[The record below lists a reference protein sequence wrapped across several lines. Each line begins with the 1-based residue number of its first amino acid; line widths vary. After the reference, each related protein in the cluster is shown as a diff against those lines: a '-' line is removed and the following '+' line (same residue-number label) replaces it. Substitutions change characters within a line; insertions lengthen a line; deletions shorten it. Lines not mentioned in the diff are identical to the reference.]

1 MQYLKKI
8 YKEPALKWVC
18 VSSPDDLIG
27 GNGFGLGTNLFPV
40 DNKNSIWPIKME
52 DENLSFVLLRNHPEF
67 LEETAILL
75 NSEWSK
81 TLEGR

>member
-1 MQYLKKI
+1 
-8 YKEPALKWVC
+8 
-18 VSSPDDLIG
+18 
-27 GNGFGLGTNLFPV
+27 
-40 DNKNSIWPIKME
+40 ME

-81 TLEGR
+81 TMEGRLAVSKISLFCRK